1 MSENNILSEDSTPS
15 QAQDHLSPREHW
27 NQLDR
32 KGKWNYFRDYYLRK
46 VVVIALIIGFLG
58 YIGYITLSPK
68 EDSKFY
74 CMVLNDKVDASKAD
88 SFLDSFKETL
98 SKEATDGAF
107 TLDDTSNLSRENPD
121 YTAQQRLSA
130 LAYTKKLVLIIA
142 EEDTLK
148 YIAENGYL
156 IDITEVLPAD
166 VCKSLSK
173 EFLFTKVEDDPVEH
187 AYGISLKGSNQYETI
202 STNHVYKPERNMAIG
217 IVANS
222 QNSETGIAFI
232 RYLFDLN

>member
-1 MSENNILSEDSTPS
+1 MSKNNALSEDSTPY
-15 QAQDHLSPREHW
+15 QAQDHLSPRAHW

-32 KGKWNYFRDYYLRK
+32 KGKWNYFKDYYLLK
-46 VVVIALIIGFLG
+46 AVVIALIIGFLG
-58 YIGYITLSPK
+58 YISYITLSPK

-74 CMVLNDKVDASKAD
+74 CMVLNDKVDASKKD
-88 SFLDSFKETL
+88 SFLDSFKKTL

-107 TLDDTSNLSRENPD
+107 TLDDTSNLSRQNPD
-121 YTAQQRLSA
+121 YTVQQRLSA
-130 LAYTKKLVLIIA
+130 LAYTKKLDLIIA

-156 IDITEVLPAD
+156 IDITEALPAD
-166 VCKSLSK
+166 VCESLSK
-173 EFLFTKVEDDPVEH
+173 ELVFTKVDDDPTDH
-187 AYGISLKGSNQYETI
+187 AYGISLKGSKQYESI
-202 STNHVYKPERNMAIG
+202 STSHVYKPERKMAIG

-232 RYLFDLN
+232 KYLFDLN